1 MSYKIPRG
9 TIDLLPDITP
19 KWQWVEET
27 ARQISRRYGFSEIRT
42 PIFEMTE
49 LFQRGVGETTDIV
62 EKEMYTFLDR
72 KKRSLTLRPEGTAGI
87 VRSFV
92 ENKVYAQPQPTKW
105 FYMGPMFRY
114 ERPQAGR
121 SRQFHQFGLEAFGST
136 DPALDAEIIAMG
148 MQFFEAL
155 GLKGVRVEINSVGDS
170 ECRPAYMQKLIEYFE
185 PYKDQ
190 LAADAQARLYRNP
203 LRILDTKDPV
213 TKEIASQAPSI
224 LDHLNEECE
233 RHFETVKKYLDA
245 LGVNYVVNDRLVRGL
260 DYYTHTAFEFMLDVK
275 GSQASTIGGGG
286 RYNGLV
292 KEIGGPEMPGIG
304 FGIGLERVI
313 LALDEQNITLP
324 IDSSLDCY
332 VISMGDE
339 AKVAGFQLLQKL
351 RKEGFS
357 GDQDY
362 LNRKMKAQFKQADRV
377 QARWVLILGEDELKE
392 RKVNIK
398 NLETGSQELIPI
410 DDVITYL
417 QKEQ

>member
-9 TIDLLPDITP
+9 TLDLLPDTTT
-19 KWQWVEET
+19 KWQWVEEK
-27 ARQISRRYGFSEIRT
+27 ARQISRRYGFSEVRT
-42 PIFEMTE
+42 PIFETTE

-121 SRQFHQFGLEAFGST
+121 QRQFHQFGLEAFGST
-136 DPALDAEIIAMG
+136 NPALDAEVIAMG
-148 MQFFEAL
+148 MQFFEEL
-155 GLKGVRVEINSVGDS
+155 GLQGVRVEINSVGDA
-170 ECRPAYMQKLIEYFE
+170 ECRPVYLQKLIEYFE

-203 LRILDTKDPV
+203 LRILDTKDPA
-213 TKEIASQAPSI
+213 TKEIANQAPSI
-224 LDHLNEECE
+224 LDHLNEDCAH
-233 RHFETVKKYLDA
+233 HFEMVKKYLDA
-245 LGVNYVVNDRLVRGL
+245 LGINYVVNDRLVRGL

-275 GSQASTIGGGG
+275 GAQASTIGGGG

-292 KEIGGPEMPGIG
+292 QEIGGPEMSGIG
-304 FGIGLERVI
+304 FGIGLERVV
-313 LALDEQNITLP
+313 LALDEQNVSLP
-324 IDSSLDCY
+324 IDKGVDCY
-332 VISMGDE
+332 VISIGEE
-339 AKVAGFQLLQKL
+339 AKVTGFQLLQDL
-351 RKEGFS
+351 RKAGFT

-362 LNRKMKAQFKQADRV
+362 LNRKMKAQLKQADRV
-377 QARWVLILGEDELKE
+377 QARWVAILGEDELKE
-392 RKVNIK
+392 GKVNLK
-398 NLETGSQELIPI
+398 NLGTGTQELVPLAE
-410 DDVITYL
+410 VVTYL
-417 QKEQ
+417 RNNK